1 MQKLAD
7 AVAARFV
14 PAVIVIAIAT
24 FAAWFIFGPA
34 ETRLA
39 FALRTSIAVLII
51 ACPCALGLATPVAI
65 LVGTGRGAQLGIL
78 IRNGEALERAGRV
91 TTIAFDKT
99 GTLTEG
105 HPTVVQIVPHDCDES
120 TLLRAA
126 ASALHG
132 SEHPLAQA
140 VLRYAEERGVALTES
155 TGFINTPGK
164 GVTATVET
172 HRVLA
177 GSAAFLRENAIDLAA
192 APEDSPHTLVVVAI
206 DAKYAGTLAVS
217 DPIKPTSRAAVA
229 QLRALGLTP
238 VMLTGDRQPAATRI
252 AAEAGIDEIRAGLLP
267 TQKADAIRER
277 QARGEVVAMAGDGIN
292 DAPALAQSDL
302 GLAMGHGT
310 DAALASADVTL
321 VGGDLRAAATAIGLS
336 RATLRIVR
344 QNLFL
349 AFAYN
354 VLAIPIAAGA
364 LYPLTGWLLNPVL
377 ASATMALSSVTV
389 VTNAL
394 RLRRFNA

>member
-1 MQKLAD
+1 MLTGEPLPVAKQTGDAVIGATLNTTGTFRFRATKVGRDTVLQQILRRVREAQADKAPVQKLAD

-14 PAVIVIAIAT
+14 PAVMALALAT
-24 FAAWFIFGPA
+24 FAAWLVFGPA
-34 ETRLA
+34 EARLA

-120 TLLRAA
+120 TLVRAA

-140 VLRYAEERGVALTES
+140 VLRYAEERGVALAES
-155 TGFINTPGK
+155 TDFINTPGK
-164 GVTATVET
+164 GVTSTVEA

-177 GSAAFLRENAIDLAA
+177 GSAAFLRESDID
-192 APEDSPHTLVVVAI
+192 
-206 DAKYAGTLAVS
+206 
-217 DPIKPTSRAAVA
+217 
-229 QLRALGLTP
+229 
-238 VMLTGDRQPAATRI
+238 VMLTGDRQPTATRI

-292 DAPALAQSDL
+292 DAPPSRRP
-302 GLAMGHGT
+302 T
-310 DAALASADVTL
+310 SV
-321 VGGDLRAAATAIGLS
+321 LRWATARMLRS
-336 RATLRIVR
+336 RARTSHLSVATSAPPPPPSPSRAPRCGSCAKTYSSHLRITSSR
-344 QNLFL
+344 SRSPL
-349 AFAYN
+349 ARC
-354 VLAIPIAAGA
+354 IPSPAGC
-364 LYPLTGWLLNPVL
+364 
-377 ASATMALSSVTV
+377 
-389 VTNAL
+389 
-394 RLRRFNA
+394 